1 METTKLREWLENGGA
16 EGLSW
21 LQLEDFP
28 DTGRGVKTLRPL
40 KSGDIVLTIPGSF
53 LWTVDAAFDDPILG
67 PIISSVKPPLSV
79 EDTLAVFLLFI
90 KSRIERYE
98 GRQAHVK
105 LLPTSYTTSVCFTD
119 EELEICSGS
128 SLYHITKQ
136 LKQQIRDDYLQLLNN
151 LFSKH
156 PDLFPLEKF
165 TQNDYMWALC
175 AIWSRG
181 MDFQLPG
188 KQFRCIAPFADML
201 NHSPDVQLCHTYNPQ
216 SDSLQILAGKDYT
229 IGEQVFINY
238 GSVPNNRLLRLY
250 GFVLPNNPYDT
261 YDLVLTTHPLA
272 PLYAQKVTLLESAGL
287 QVNATFPLTLSDP
300 LPLDV
305 LRYLRIQRLSSS
317 EISTVEAKRGARN
330 IVSARNEAEILKA
343 LIEAC
348 ESLLDGFSVPLE
360 KLEANIASSVYQK
373 SDNKWAA
380 AHVSIGEQK
389 IIKMTLQKTRELLAL
404 VICAQCGKANENNKR
419 CGRYSGLRFIKKV
432 LLDQHID
439 KPSLAQSP

>member
-53 LWTVDAAFDDPILG
+53 LWTVDATFDDPILG

-98 GRQAHVK
+98 GRRAHVN

-128 SLYHITKQ
+128 SLHHITKQ

-165 TQNDYMWALC
+165 TQND
-175 AIWSRG
+175 
-181 MDFQLPG
+181 
-188 KQFRCIAPFADML
+188 
-201 NHSPDVQLCHTYNPQ
+201 
-216 SDSLQILAGKDYT
+216 
-229 IGEQVFINY
+229 
-238 GSVPNNRLLRLY
+238 
-250 GFVLPNNPYDT
+250 
-261 YDLVLTTHPLA
+261 
-272 PLYAQKVTLLESAGL
+272 
-287 QVNATFPLTLSDP
+287 
-300 LPLDV
+300 
-305 LRYLRIQRLSSS
+305 
-317 EISTVEAKRGARN
+317 
-330 IVSARNEAEILKA
+330 VS
-343 LIEAC
+343 
-348 ESLLDGFSVPLE
+348 F
-360 KLEANIASSVYQK
+360 Y
-373 SDNKWAA
+373 
-380 AHVSIGEQK
+380 K
-389 IIKMTLQKTRELLAL
+389 I
-404 VICAQCGKANENNKR
+404 
-419 CGRYSGLRFIKKV
+419 
-432 LLDQHID
+432 HIT
-439 KPSLAQSP
+439 